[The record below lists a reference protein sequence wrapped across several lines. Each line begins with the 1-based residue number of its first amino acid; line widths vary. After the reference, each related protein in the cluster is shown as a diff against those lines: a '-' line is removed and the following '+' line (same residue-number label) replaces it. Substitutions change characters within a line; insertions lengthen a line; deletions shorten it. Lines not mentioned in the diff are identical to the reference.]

1 MDDLDF
7 IAEIQSRIQECR
19 KTAAETDDTE
29 LALFLY
35 RMADEIEAEARE
47 MDLK

>member
-1 MDDLDF
+1 MTNLDF
-7 IAEIQSRIQECR
+7 LVDVQARIQECR
-19 KTAAETDDTE
+19 RKAAETDDVK